1 MVGRKGVVGE
11 SRVVGERGWSAF
23 VSSAAVSYGRNVL
36 VPRGSVSKKYKPVD
50 MQMPLEST
58 TTDRGTSNG
67 IGGGSGDGSV
77 GDTE

>member
-1 MVGRKGVVGE
+1 M
-11 SRVVGERGWSAF
+11 VGERGRSAF

-58 TTDRGTSNG
+58 NTNRGTSDG
-67 IGGGSGDGSV
+67 TVGGSGDGSV
-77 GDTE
+77 CDTG